1 MNHRASDID
10 ELMQSHD
17 VCCVLNSVTTVV
29 TIIIFSVYNSVV
41 FGVFFVC
48 VLSTS
53 FLTKEITYDCIIS
66 VYQVG
71 YISFIVRLE

>member
-1 MNHRASDID
+1 
-10 ELMQSHD
+10 MQSHD

-41 FGVFFVC
+41 FGFFFCVC

-66 VYQVG
+66 VYQEG